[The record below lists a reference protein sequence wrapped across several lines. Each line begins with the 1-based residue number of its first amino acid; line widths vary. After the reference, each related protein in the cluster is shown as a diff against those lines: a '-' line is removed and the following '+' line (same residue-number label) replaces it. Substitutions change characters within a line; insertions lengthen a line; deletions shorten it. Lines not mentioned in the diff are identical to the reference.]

1 MSVSHLGYAALAD
14 NSYGLTF
21 LTFSEHG
28 VNLESSARILKML
41 DRGIPRGGAEAKL
54 IRVSLVPGR

>member
-41 DRGIPRGGAEAKL
+41 DRGIPRGAEAKL